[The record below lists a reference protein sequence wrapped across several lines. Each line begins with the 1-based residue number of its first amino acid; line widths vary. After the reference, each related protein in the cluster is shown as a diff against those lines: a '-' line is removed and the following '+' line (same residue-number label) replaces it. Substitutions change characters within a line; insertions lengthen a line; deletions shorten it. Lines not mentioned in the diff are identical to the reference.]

1 MDKPDAQRW
10 FADYLA
16 EFVALARGDIADP
29 RRILDHYGVPM
40 LVSTGDG
47 TLFLADDEQVLGMI
61 GRQLDGMRGAGYDRT
76 EQLSA
81 ETTLLNATCAL
92 HRGRFAWLRAD
103 GSEITR
109 VEVSYVITEGS
120 AGPRIS
126 ALLVHSGQ

>member
-1 MDKPDAQRW
+1 MDRPEAQRW
-10 FADYLA
+10 FAAYLA
-16 EFVALARGDIADP
+16 EFVALARGDVADP

-47 TLFLADDEQVLGMI
+47 TLFLTDEEQVLGMI
-61 GRQLDGMRGAGYDRT
+61 GRQLDGMRAAGYDRT
-76 EQLSA
+76 EELA
-81 ETTLLNATCAL
+81 ADTTLLNPTCAL

-109 VEVSYVITEGS
+109 VEVSYLIAQS
-120 AGPRIS
+120 PAGPRIS